1 MTHPRGGSEEFYSVQ
16 GAGDDHGPSLWT
28 VLGLVGIK
36 VKFQHLQL
44 LLLTSI
50 GSMFL
55 LSAVFI
61 LWGSASC
68 KNNLGVCV
76 RSLIYPFQE
85 TGSSVI
91 LLCGRITVPVP

>member
-50 GSMFL
+50 GTST
-55 LSAVFI
+55 
-61 LWGSASC
+61 
-68 KNNLGVCV
+68 
-76 RSLIYPFQE
+76 E
-85 TGSSVI
+85 
-91 LLCGRITVPVP
+91 PVL

>member
-55 LSAVFI
+55 SAVFI